1 MEPKT
6 LAVVSDNA
14 ENNLLLIQQPVH
26 LVNDV
31 DLNQNLPQ
39 FCF

>member
-6 LAVVSDNA
+6 QAVVSDNA
-14 ENNLLLIQQPVH
+14 ENNLLLIQQ
-26 LVNDV
+26 LVNLVNYV
-31 DLNQNLPQ
+31 DLTQNLPQ

>member
-6 LAVVSDNA
+6 QAVVSDNA
-14 ENNLLLIQQPVH
+14 ENNLLLIQQLVH
-26 LVNDV
+26 LVNYV